1 VSTSPAYEADD
12 DISRFNSLDERAART
27 VLESCLA
34 VPRWVDAVLAG
45 RPYAAPEDLLHHAGL
60 VAGTLTDTE
69 VAAALARHP
78 RIGEAADEGHD
89 GELSASEQSGV
100 DSGNPAVA
108 AALRTANAEYER
120 RFGRIFLIRAAG
132 RTSADVLSELHRRLQ
147 NSDETEAAEVVGQLS
162 EIALDRLQRV
172 IGT

>member
-1 VSTSPAYEADD
+1 MRHVRPVSTASKRSPVYG
-12 DISRFNSLDERAART
+12 LT
-27 VLESCLA
+27 
-34 VPRWVDAVLAG
+34 DA
-45 RPYAAPEDLLHHAGL
+45 DLLSG
-60 VAGTLTDTE
+60 
-69 VAAALARHP
+69 ARSFVGGGCQ
-78 RIGEAADEGHD
+78 R